1 MHILVQTI
9 PLIEPQ
15 LCECGR
21 GGYTEPIKMSNGHKE
36 GLSLKSF
43 DFFVLCIPTAYL
55 SLFTGTFVHLCTV
68 CGSAFSLFWVYF
80 LRIFMSYTAYIWRV
94 LHAKILL
101 HYDTC
106 LDMNSSLI
114 PFLLWGLVFDSQG
127 RNGQFFRWGRGSPLE
142 DVFIL

>member
-55 SLFTGTFVHLCTV
+55 SLFTGTFVHLCT
-68 CGSAFSLFWVYF
+68 CLWLCLLALLRLFFAHFYE
-80 LRIFMSYTAYIWRV
+80 
-94 LHAKILL
+94 LHCVHLAGFACK
-101 HYDTC
+101 D
-106 LDMNSSLI
+106 
-114 PFLLWGLVFDSQG
+114 FA
-127 RNGQFFRWGRGSPLE
+127 PL
-142 DVFIL
+142 